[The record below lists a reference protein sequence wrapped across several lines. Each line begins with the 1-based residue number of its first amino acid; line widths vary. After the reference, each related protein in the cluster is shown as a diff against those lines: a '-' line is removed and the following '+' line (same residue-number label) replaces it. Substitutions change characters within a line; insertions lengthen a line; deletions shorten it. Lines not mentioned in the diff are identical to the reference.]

1 MAQITSR
8 LEELGQLR
16 IVDLKKLLLDNGLPT
31 NGNKADLID
40 HLLAFEKKVNRYL
53 N

>member
-31 NGNKADLID
+31 NGKQI
-40 HLLAFEKKVNRYL
+40 LLTIFWLLKKR
-53 N
+53 